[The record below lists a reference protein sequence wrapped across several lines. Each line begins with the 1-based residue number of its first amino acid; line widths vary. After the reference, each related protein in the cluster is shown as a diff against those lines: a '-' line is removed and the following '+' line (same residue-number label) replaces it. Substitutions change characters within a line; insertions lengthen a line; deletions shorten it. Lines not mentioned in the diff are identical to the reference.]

1 MDNKR
6 SNDTTRIPV
15 AVIPKGGQSDSIDQE
30 DVFADLEVILDEV
43 ADNNPRIT
51 HEESAPA
58 KATTDL
64 RALLEASVVVNS
76 SLVLDDVLQVVM
88 KKAVD
93 LMQAERGL
101 IMLLDQDGELQVRSA
116 YNLCKEDLMEEDFKI
131 SGSITSQAAET
142 GQSVY
147 TSDAMADDRYANARS
162 VMELHLRSI
171 MCVPVK
177 VKNRVIG
184 VIYLDNSSEAKTF
197 LKSDLYI
204 FELYAQLVANAL
216 ENASVYNRIVDL
228 KKYNETV
235 ISKSPVALIV
245 LDTKCRM
252 ATINPHALEIFDI
265 NRENIQLRG
274 EGDDVT
280 KFLDLLPKNE
290 VPRWKH
296 MLATAIGTES
306 EFSESRYF
314 HNTGYIEKVLS
325 LKITPISKLLDGD
338 NGLIISAE
346 DITEKVIMEKY
357 VILSEKLVAKGEMA
371 ASVAHEL
378 NNYLAIVS
386 TNAELFS
393 INIDRKEY
401 DKAKF
406 NSKAVVDNIFK
417 IKRFIDSLMD
427 FSKPEP
433 EYISYDI
440 KHVIE
445 DLLFSLRVQ
454 PRFKQVHFTIDLG
467 HEIPNLEMDVG
478 QVQQVLMNLLNN
490 AADAIEENAVGKQ
503 ESGERFQGKIS
514 IAASYSK
521 RDETVTIDVTDN
533 GCGMSEDTLQK
544 IFTLHFTT
552 KKSGHGL
559 GLSNCKKIIE
569 QHNGRLSAES
579 TPGKGTTFTVVL
591 PRFQPNNEE

>member
-1 MDNKR
+1 MDKKR
-6 SNDTTRIPV
+6 NNDTARIPV
-15 AVIPKGGQSDSIDQE
+15 AEIQAHDEGGQK

-43 ADNNPRIT
+43 ADSNPRIT
-51 HEESAPA
+51 HEESSPA

-64 RALLEASVVVNS
+64 RALLEASIVVNS

-88 KKAVD
+88 KKAVE
-93 LMQAERGL
+93 LMEAERGL
-101 IMLLDQDGELQVRSA
+101 VMLLDEEGELQVRSA

-131 SGSITSQAAET
+131 SGSITRQAAET

-162 VMELHLRSI
+162 VVELHLRPI
-171 MCVPVK
+171 K

-204 FELYAQLVANAL
+204 FELYVQLVANAL
-216 ENASVYNRIVDL
+216 ENASAYNSIVDL

-235 ISKSPVALIV
+235 ISKSPVGLIV
-245 LDTKCRM
+245 LDTKCQI

-265 NRENIQLRG
+265 NRENIALRG
-274 EGDDVT
+274 EGDKAT
-280 KFLDLLPKNE
+280 KFLDLLPANE

-296 MLATAIGTES
+296 MLATAIGAET
-306 EFSESRYF
+306 EFSDARYF

-325 LKITPISKLLDGD
+325 LKITPISKLLDGE
-338 NGLIISAE
+338 NGVIISAE

-417 IKRFIDSLMD
+417 IKRFVDSLMD
-427 FSKPEP
+427 FSKPDP

-454 PRFKQVHFTIDLG
+454 PRFKQVHFTVDLG

-490 AADAIEENAVGKQ
+490 AADAIEERAVGKQ

-514 IAASYSK
+514 IEASYSK
-521 RDETVTIDVTDN
+521 RDESVTIKVADN
-533 GCGMSEDTLQK
+533 GCGMTEETLKK

-559 GLSNCKKIIE
+559 GLSNCRKIIE
-569 QHNGRLSAES
+569 QHNGRLTAKS
-579 TPGKGTTFTVVL
+579 TLGKGTTFTVVL
-591 PRFQPNNEE
+591 PRFQPNTEE